1 MRPSKGLDMDHYN
14 DKKNN
19 KFKLLIVRV
28 NIKIIIKMNNIADHL
43 ITY

>member
-1 MRPSKGLDMDHYN
+1 MIKRII
-14 DKKNN
+14 N

-28 NIKIIIKMNNIADHL
+28 NIKIIIKMNLINANHL

>member
-1 MRPSKGLDMDHYN
+1 MIKRII
-14 DKKNN
+14 N